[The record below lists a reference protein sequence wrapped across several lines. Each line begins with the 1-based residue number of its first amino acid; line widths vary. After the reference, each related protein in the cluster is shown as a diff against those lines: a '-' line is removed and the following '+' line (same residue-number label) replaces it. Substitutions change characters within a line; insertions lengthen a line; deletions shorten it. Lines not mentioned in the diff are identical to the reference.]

1 MNDECFKMAL
11 TDAISVS
18 CKALGVGADVY
29 WNKDRTKYDDDDKK
43 VVEVKAEVK
52 VDTISTGQQKRL
64 FAISQG
70 NNDLVKE
77 VLKMKNLTS
86 TSQIKK
92 SDYTSICKYI
102 EDVVKAN
109 NEKDFQECD
118 EPTPF

>member
-86 TSQIKK
+86 TSQKLKNQI
-92 SDYTSICKYI
+92 IQAFVNI
-102 EDVVKAN
+102 
-109 NEKDFQECD
+109 
-118 EPTPF
+118 